1 MTRYEILL
9 NLGENFVKLVGKNL
23 IPVHLL
29 DWKVYY
35 EAYLKETEYH
45 KKHFKKV
52 RKTHMI
58 QLIAENYNIT
68 ERTMFNVVS
77 FMEGK

>member
-1 MTRYEILL
+1 MTRYETLI
-9 NLGENFVKLVGKNL
+9 NLQESFMQLVAKNI
-23 IPVHLL
+23 IPVHVL

-45 KKHFKKV
+45 KKYFKKV

-58 QLIAENYNIT
+58 QQVAENYNIT
-68 ERTMFNVVS
+68 ERTMFNVVA
-77 FMEGK
+77 FMEG